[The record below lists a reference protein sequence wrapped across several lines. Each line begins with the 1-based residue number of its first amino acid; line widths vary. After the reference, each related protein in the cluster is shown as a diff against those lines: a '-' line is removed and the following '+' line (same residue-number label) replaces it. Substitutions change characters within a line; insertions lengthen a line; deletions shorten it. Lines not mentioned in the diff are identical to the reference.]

1 MPEHKETSKR
11 AAELAAGPSLR
22 PHTAASWESAH
33 NGEQGGTLECSR
45 ASSRL
50 PSPQREQEVSPVAN
64 CMKRLYSEMKPSH
77 SEKL

>member
-1 MPEHKETSKR
+1 MWGKERGEEHKGQNIKKHPKEQQSWQQ
-11 AAELAAGPSLR
+11 EPSLR

-50 PSPQREQEVSPVAN
+50 LSPQREQEVSPVAN
-64 CMKRLYSEMKPSH
+64 CKTLF
-77 SEKL
+77 